1 MKISLFLSFDG
12 NCAKAFELY
21 KRVFGGNFLSRATLG
36 DSPMKDQIPPERHDR
51 VMYVAYN
58 INPSFTLLGRDLDAH
73 TENDEFIVGNNTKIL
88 IHTDTKE
95 EADRIYQELSEG
107 GRTDSP
113 ISTTSWGAYNGAL
126 TDSFGVKWMIEYNK
140 DCRSPLS

>member
-1 MKISLFLSFDG
+1 
-12 NCAKAFELY
+12 
-21 KRVFGGNFLSRATLG
+21 
-36 DSPMKDQIPPERHDR
+36 
-51 VMYVAYN
+51 MYVAYN

-126 TDSFGVKWMIEYNK
+126 TDPFGVKWMIEYNK